1 MFQRVDRGFTNAPGG
16 HTTGFADTERDDVVH
31 RLDHVEEIANPRS
44 RDIAH
49 MISDGGLHKAIL
61 KAVEIATIP
70 PDKGEKDRRGAQS
83 EDPTTEY

>member
-1 MFQRVDRGFTNAPGG
+1 MGAGEIKREGFNRMLAILCQLQIKL
-16 HTTGFADTERDDVVH
+16 ERARKDGKKKMTLAV
-31 RLDHVEEIANPRS
+31 
-44 RDIAH
+44 
-49 MISDGGLHKAIL
+49 DGGLHKAIL